1 MGGHCI
7 MLDDDDPN
15 ELSIVDLGDADL
27 PSHGVRSEKE
37 ARSEKGRPDGLV
49 VADVYHDLDVS
60 LRSISQL
67 DFADEL
73 QTPLGRAPPKT
84 GIEKGWD
91 LKGEESHSGGK
102 EDVSSLLYHYYTLV
116 PFLNTKIY
124 SPTLFVA
131 GSVLLE
137 MQDFLLEKKKDF
149 VFARLTKCL
158 LSELISYLHKCFD
171 FVYASSE

>member
-1 MGGHCI
+1 M
-7 MLDDDDPN
+7 
-15 ELSIVDLGDADL
+15 
-27 PSHGVRSEKE
+27 
-37 ARSEKGRPDGLV
+37 GRPPKPT
-49 VADVYHDLDVS
+49 HK
-60 LRSISQL
+60 SQQ
-67 DFADEL
+67 A
-73 QTPLGRAPPKT
+73 TVHNTYSKAVH
-84 GIEKGWD
+84 
-91 LKGEESHSGGK
+91 LK
-102 EDVSSLLYHYYTLV
+102 DVSSLLYHHYTLV

-137 MQDFLLEKKKDF
+137 MQDFLLEKKEKDF